1 MNDTRV
7 GKELTE
13 DIHERVTEMHASCA
27 SKEDIAQHQ
36 QSIENQGLEIVSKVY
51 LKVAIEFSKYLF
63 LRTK

>member
-1 MNDTRV
+1 MTRLLNDTRV

-13 DIHERVTEMHASCA
+13 DIHEKVTELQ
-27 SKEDIAQHQ
+27 ED
-36 QSIENQGLEIVSKVY
+36 IENQGREIVSKAN

>member
-1 MNDTRV
+1 MNDTKV
-7 GKELTE
+7 GKELAE

-36 QSIENQGLEIVSKVY
+36 QSIENQGLEIVSKVN
-51 LKVAIEFSKYLF
+51 LKVVIELSKHLF